1 MKRAFEQF
9 VAWRLALPPRRSTSR
24 RTLEKEA
31 WQRWD
36 GEGGNTGLEHP
47 RRRRQRA
54 GMRASALT
62 RPLGPPT
69 TGDAGKAAAVKTL

>member
-9 VAWRLALPPRRSTSR
+9 AAWRLALPPRRSTSR
-24 RTLEKEA
+24 RTLLEKEA

-36 GEGGNTGLEHP
+36 GEGGNTGLEQP
-47 RRRRQRA
+47 RRRHHRA

-62 RPLGPPT
+62 RPLALPIM
-69 TGDAGKAAAVKTL
+69 GDAGKAA